1 MSKGRPFSVVP
12 LDKDPSLKPVY
23 DKCITAILDDRAQV
37 QASTSFLKRPVLYI
51 DGHEILE
58 YNALTYY
65 LLELDNVG
73 FSFEKARDFSEK
85 MRKLF
90 GFGANGWGFPLL
102 SVLEKWVDFYVQ
114 YPYFYADRDSVH
126 YYQTNWHLKEGEPH
140 EPIID
145 GYFEFACYVAISHLK
160 YGADYMSITTNNIF
174 YFITILGSD
183 LPAQLKK
190 HGSGDIPN
198 EILEYKDKRLSC
210 KANDAFATIKIIM
223 KEESKTDY
231 EKTLDFLIRLL
242 EMDFPRSY
250 SIDFRSPEKNYLP
263 IKKLPKK
270 GINQLFANSVQHSDL
285 HGKIEQYAR
294 LAMREYEWYTNLD
307 DIHCA
312 MPGTFAV
319 FALGLLDEAYHSLV
333 IDYIKICD
341 GEHQQLHGEF
351 VLAYIEKYGFTEKGI
366 ELYALCEQNI
376 QELPKK
382 LVALHKKM
390 K

>member
-1 MSKGRPFSVVP
+1 MSKDRAFSVVP
-12 LDKDPSLKPVY
+12 LDRDPSLKSVY
-23 DKCITAILDDRAQV
+23 DKCITAILEDRAQA
-37 QASTSFLKRPVLYI
+37 QTSTSFLKRSVLYI
-51 DGHEILE
+51 DGQEIQE
-58 YNALTYY
+58 RDALTYY
-65 LLELDNVG
+65 LLELENDG
-73 FSFEKARDFSEK
+73 FDFEKARNFSEK

-102 SVLEKWVDFYVQ
+102 SALEEWVYFYLRD
-114 YPYFYADRDSVH
+114 PYFYGEKDAK
-126 YYQTNWHLKEGEPH
+126 YFYKTNWHLKEGKPH
-140 EPIID
+140 EPISD
-145 GYFEFACYVAISHLK
+145 GYFEFACYAAISHLK
-160 YGADYMSITTNNIF
+160 YGADYMSITTNLIF
-174 YFITILGSD
+174 HFITVLGSN
-183 LPAQLKK
+183 LPAKLKK

-198 EILEYKDKRLSC
+198 EILEYKDKGLSC

-223 KEESKTDY
+223 KEESKANY
-231 EKTLDFLIRLL
+231 EKTFDFLIRLL
-242 EMDFPRSY
+242 EVDFPRSY
-250 SIDFRSPEKNYLP
+250 SIDCRSPEKNYLP

-270 GINQLFANSVQHSDL
+270 GINQLFANAVQHSDL
-285 HGKIEQYAR
+285 HEKIEQYAR